1 MKTSR
6 AGKLIGLVLGLIV
19 LVSVPGVALAD
30 DPIPTEI
37 DITVAPST
45 LNLSYQGPCVTV
57 HTNLAYTTEL
67 EANYVWT
74 LQGVESYAVFPDDC
88 GDLVAKFDVDD
99 IATDLG
105 RLTEPTAVT
114 MTLTG
119 VGNEVSYAGSDEVR
133 VIDVTGP
140 KNGK

>member
-6 AGKLIGLVLGLIV
+6 AGRLIGLVAALIV

-30 DPIPTEI
+30 DAVVSPI

-57 HTNLAYTTEL
+57 HTNLDYTSALNTEFKWSLNDAAAY
-67 EANYVWT
+67 
-74 LQGVESYAVFPDDC
+74 SVFPDDC
-88 GDLVAKFDVDD
+88 GDLVAKFHVED
-99 IATDLG
+99 IAAALEDKAG
-105 RLTEPTAVT
+105 PHVT

-119 VGNEVSYAGSDEVR
+119 VGETMTYAGSDDIR
-133 VIDVTGP
+133 VINVTGP
-140 KNGK
+140 KKGK